1 MVMAGQGCFTIHVHD
16 LVRTFFSIT
25 MMMIVRDA
33 NLLYSR
39 PITRLEGRSIAGLAP
54 SLFALVHKQRV
65 DKRIMKEALLGSW
78 WIRDIV
84 GDLIVASLAEFLD
97 IWELIS
103 VVQLRPGVQDEHHW
117 KRLFWTISGF
127 KILLATSRSQAWLSS
142 YTFGS

>member
-54 SLFALVHKQRV
+54 SLFALVHKQRA
-65 DKRIMKEALLGSW
+65 DKRIMNEALLGS
-78 WIRDIV
+78 
-84 GDLIVASLAEFLD
+84 
-97 IWELIS
+97 
-103 VVQLRPGVQDEHHW
+103 
-117 KRLFWTISGF
+117 
-127 KILLATSRSQAWLSS
+127 
-142 YTFGS
+142 